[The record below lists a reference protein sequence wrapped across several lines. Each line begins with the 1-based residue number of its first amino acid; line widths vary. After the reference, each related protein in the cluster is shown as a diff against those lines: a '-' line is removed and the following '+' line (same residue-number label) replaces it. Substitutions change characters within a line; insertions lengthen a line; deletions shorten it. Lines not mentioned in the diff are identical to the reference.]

1 MAERFHD
8 QAAAEHAGWVFR
20 APPTEEY
27 RGWLIIW
34 ERLSNRFRVTLRERS
49 GRVVNGAIKF
59 QLRHIERRSLPE
71 METIFMDEYF
81 SLYGFRLSSNE
92 AAYRGEI
99 ARVQHLARQRIDWI
113 LDGSREASEDDV
125 LE

>member
-8 QAAAEHAGWVFR
+8 QATAEQAGWVFR

-34 ERLSNRFRVTLRERS
+34 ERLGNRFRVTLREIS
-49 GRVVNGAIKF
+49 GRVVNGAVKF
-59 QLRHIERRSLPE
+59 RWRYIEKRSLPE
-71 METIFMDEYF
+71 MKTIFMDEYF
-81 SLYGFRLSSNE
+81 SLYGFRLSGNE
-92 AAYRGEI
+92 AARREDI
-99 ARVQHLARQRIDWI
+99 ARVQHLARQRIDWL
-113 LDGSREASEDDV
+113 LDGSHEANEGEV